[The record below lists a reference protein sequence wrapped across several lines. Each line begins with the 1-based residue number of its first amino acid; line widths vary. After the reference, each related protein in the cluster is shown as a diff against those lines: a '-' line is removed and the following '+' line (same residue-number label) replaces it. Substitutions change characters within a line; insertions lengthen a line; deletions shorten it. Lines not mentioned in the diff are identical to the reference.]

1 MFVLLPGRLYNIR
14 QPSQYFLYFSIMQ
27 RITSILFGFLSCL
40 TVANAQLNRDSL
52 QQKLRSAKE
61 DTNKVYLLINMGET
75 YLHSEPQVASSY
87 YRQAGELSAKLGYK
101 FGQYRSLQYT
111 SGSFIVTGNYD
122 SALYYNQQA
131 LEVAKAMKDSLSI
144 GISLFNIGIAYREKS
159 EFEHAINY
167 CLQGL
172 KIIEPR
178 NSPAYE
184 VQIMDALQLLYYN
197 RSEYDKAL
205 MYGRKALALSRKMP
219 DKVQLI
225 KSLAN
230 LSMSLM
236 EINKMDS
243 AYTLLKEAESIAK
256 PLHEPWI
263 DAGIATNLAGCAI
276 QKHNYDEAR
285 SYAKRNLEI
294 SRQIDDPSGIS
305 MGLRTLSICDLQQ
318 GNFDNARILADSAI
332 AISRK
337 YGHTRD
343 EVNLLRLL
351 SVIGYARHD
360 LEKALNYDTES
371 NKKLDAMIKDL
382 MSQQSAE
389 LEKKYETEKKEA
401 AIKTLEA
408 EKKVQQLSI
417 RQKNTINYIL
427 IGCAAVLAVLAALI
441 YLTQKQKQKL
451 QQQRISELETEKQ
464 LAATEAVLKG
474 EEQERSRLA
483 KDLHDGLG
491 GILSGIKYSFNTM
504 KSNLHLTPEN
514 QYAFERGV
522 EMLDISIKEMRRVA
536 HNMMPEALL
545 KFGLDT
551 ALKDFCND
559 INQSGALRI
568 VYQSIGME
576 ADISKPAAIPVYRI
590 VQELVNNIIKHAEA
604 SSAIVQLSRTDN
616 NINITV
622 EDDGN
627 GFDSSAL
634 QQTSGIGWSN
644 IRSRV
649 EYLKGNLNI
658 QSAPGKGTSVHV
670 EFPAS

>member
-1 MFVLLPGRLYNIR
+1 M
-14 QPSQYFLYFSIMQ
+14 
-27 RITSILFGFLSCL
+27 
-40 TVANAQLNRDSL
+40 
-52 QQKLRSAKE
+52 AKE
-61 DTNKVYLLINMGET
+61 DTNKVYVLINIGET
-75 YLHSEPQVASSY
+75 YLHSEPAVATSY
-87 YRQAGELSAKLGYK
+87 YRQAGELSSKLAYK

-122 SALYYNQQA
+122 SALYYNQLA
-131 LEVAKAMKDSLSI
+131 LQVARDMKDSLSI

-159 EFEHAINY
+159 EFEKAITY

-172 KIIEPR
+172 AIIEPR
-178 NSPAYE
+178 NSPQYE
-184 VQIMDALQLLYYN
+184 VQIMDALGQLYYN
-197 RSEYDKAL
+197 RAEYDKAL
-205 MYGRKALALSRKMP
+205 MYGRRALALSRKMP
-219 DKVQLI
+219 DKIQVI
-225 KSLAN
+225 KCLAN
-230 LSMSLM
+230 LSMPLM
-236 EINKMDS
+236 EVNKMDS
-243 AYTLLKEAESIAK
+243 AYALLKEAEAIAI
-256 PLHEPWI
+256 PLHEPWL

-276 QKHNYDEAR
+276 QKHSYNEAR
-285 SYAKRNLEI
+285 AYAKKNLEI
-294 SRQIDDPSGIS
+294 SRKIDDPSGVA

-318 GNFDNARILADSAI
+318 GNFDNAKMLADSAI

-337 YGHTRD
+337 YGHIKD
-343 EVNLLRLL
+343 EVNELRLL

-360 LEKALNYDTES
+360 LENALNYDTEG
-371 NKKLDAMIKDL
+371 NKMLDKMVKDL

-389 LEKKYETEKKEA
+389 LEKKYETEKKET
-401 AIKTLEA
+401 AIKALEA

-417 RQKNTINYIL
+417 RQKNIINYIL
-427 IGCAAVLAVLAALI
+427 IGCAVVLALLAALI
-441 YLTQKQKQKL
+441 YRTQKQKQKL

-504 KSNLHLTPEN
+504 KGNLHLTPEN

-559 INQSGALRI
+559 INQSGALK
-568 VYQSIGME
+568 VAYQSIGMGE
-576 ADISKPAAIPVYRI
+576 EISKTMAIPVYRI
-590 VQELVNNIIKHAEA
+590 VQELVNNIIKHAGA
-604 SSAIVQLSRTDN
+604 SSAIVQLSRGN
-616 NINITV
+616 NIISITV
-622 EDDGN
+622 EDDGK
-627 GFDSSAL
+627 GFDASSL

-644 IRSRV
+644 IKSRV
-649 EYLKGNLNI
+649 EYLKGQLSI
-658 QSAPGKGTSVHV
+658 RSAPGEGTSVHV
-670 EFPAS
+670 EFPVN